1 MLICT
6 TVPLSI
12 SLVKNSF
19 PLNQAS
25 SSSDRGSQ
33 VSLRPPVKVHPTARP
48 TRKAAAAKAVSRVL
62 GLLAIM
68 VMRSFRPDL
77 PAVMVVAQQKRSVSA
92 GLVVTSR
99 ISARP

>member
-1 MLICT
+1 M
-6 TVPLSI
+6 
-12 SLVKNSF
+12 
-19 PLNQAS
+19 
-25 SSSDRGSQ
+25 
-33 VSLRPPVKVHPTARP
+33 
-48 TRKAAAAKAVSRVL
+48 RKAAAAKAVSRVL

-77 PAVMVVAQQKRSVSA
+77 PAVMVVAQHSRSVRA